1 MNKCAVVTTFTD
13 SKKEA
18 QTPLAAVVGPRGA
31 VRFDVGFSQICFLS
45 VSTHTVCAGKGHTLQ
60 R

>member
-1 MNKCAVVTTFTD
+1 VVTTFTN

-18 QTPLAAVVGPRGA
+18 QTPLAAVVG
-31 VRFDVGFSQICFLS
+31 LS

>member
-1 MNKCAVVTTFTD
+1 MCSGHYIYQQQKGGSD
-13 SKKEA
+13 M
-18 QTPLAAVVGPRGA
+18 LAAVVGPRGA

-45 VSTHTVCAGKGHTLQ
+45 VSTHTVCAGKGHTFQ